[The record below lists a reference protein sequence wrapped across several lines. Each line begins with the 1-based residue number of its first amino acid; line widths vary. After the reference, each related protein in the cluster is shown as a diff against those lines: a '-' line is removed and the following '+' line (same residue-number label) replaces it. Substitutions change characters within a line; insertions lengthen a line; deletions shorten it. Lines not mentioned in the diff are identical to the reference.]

1 MYDRIERNFIFNVP
15 KRTIIIYE
23 WMIDNRVDYFRK
35 FCYSNERLRMTK
47 DIKFVPVKS
56 ILKKKNTFPLFQK
69 IFVSVNIWTWTRD
82 ALEPLATDR
91 FNLKM

>member
-1 MYDRIERNFIFNVP
+1 
-15 KRTIIIYE
+15 
-23 WMIDNRVDYFRK
+23 
-35 FCYSNERLRMTK
+35 MTK